1 MVKVENSPELMHDLR
16 DVLRILILLQK
27 VLARSFVDCVRL
39 CTANAAPQIQT
50 DRKPRIFEQLILRLA
65 SQGRLVTILVKTCG
79 TLASPPISGCS
90 LPRNQFSGSYMI
102 PTVQLLGKMTIATI
116 LEAEIGICIC
126 GLSHR
131 YIMSLARKAF
141 TPSLGL
147 A

>member
-1 MVKVENSPELMHDLR
+1 MVKVENSPEIIHDLR
-16 DVLRILILLQK
+16 HVLRILILLQK
-27 VLARSFVDCVRL
+27 ILARSFVDCVRL

-65 SQGRLVTILVKTCG
+65 SQGSLVYHLSQDMGYFGKPSNLRVFATTEPILR
-79 TLASPPISGCS
+79 A
-90 LPRNQFSGSYMI
+90 
-102 PTVQLLGKMTIATI
+102 IATI
-116 LEAEIGICIC
+116 LEAEIGLCIC

>member
-1 MVKVENSPELMHDLR
+1 MVKVENSPEIIHDLR
-16 DVLRILILLQK
+16 HVLRILILLQK
-27 VLARSFVDCVRL
+27 ILARSFVDCVRI

-65 SQGRLVTILVKTCG
+65 SQGSLVYHLSQDMGYFGKPSNLRVFATTEPILR
-79 TLASPPISGCS
+79 A
-90 LPRNQFSGSYMI
+90 
-102 PTVQLLGKMTIATI
+102 IATI
-116 LEAEIGICIC
+116 LEAEIGLCIC